1 MKRYNYCM
9 RVVMIEIIVWLLPCF
24 ALAGRKNSSCD
35 IFVLTEKWCSNVS
48 NNYTQPYCVTN
59 FYHEDRQS
67 SDVNYAEK
75 CIVPAITNKLSSN
88 NWQSLWSASK
98 WEAIQLFC
106 KTLLWKSDNIWRV
119 YFAKP
124 SSQIDSWD
132 WQQTFDSRQSLF
144 MNALCGSFTDG
155 NWKYPFLEDV
165 SLLDAYKWDM
175 VDILKLSQKSNWKD
189 LCSLSNGL
197 AISDCDMA
205 IYATKIYAGIMSDIF
220 KIKYAQVLNVDTV
233 DNFSIEK
240 EKKALDFLSWYF
252 FLKDGKSLENQ
263 YPKTFSL
270 LQTDQKYYR
279 DVLNTVKI
287 LNNSKLAQISQDSGC
302 PIDWNVMWI
311 DFVACALH
319 SSQWDWFALT
329 PSFVTLFYNEILHY
343 RLFITFYEK
352 RMVEKYR
359 VSGNNY
365 TEKNMRVLQ
374 SEISDFK
381 QYFNTQIEASK
392 LAQRNF
398 EEFNMTYPLHIW
410 MLLYTEK
417 AESFRNNNLAKI
429 IPSFYSLS
437 EKLKNVQLPSS

>member
-24 ALAGRKNSSCD
+24 ALAGRKDSSCD

-124 SSQIDSWD
+124 SSQTDSWD

-287 LNNSKLAQISQDSGC
+287 LNNSKLAQISQDSRC